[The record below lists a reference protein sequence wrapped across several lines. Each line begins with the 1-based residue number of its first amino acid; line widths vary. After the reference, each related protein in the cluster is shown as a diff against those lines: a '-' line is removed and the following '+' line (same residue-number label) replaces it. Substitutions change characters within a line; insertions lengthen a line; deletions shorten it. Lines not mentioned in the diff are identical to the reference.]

1 MLYKD
6 SHLSDAEMLRA
17 ADGELSKRRQR
28 EVSAHVQTCWT
39 CRSRMAAMEN
49 TIANFAARYRSVF
62 DSQVPPEN
70 GSAVRLGVRLR
81 EDHVPQLL
89 WKWATLPCLVLSI
102 GLMVGIFSWR
112 QPTRLE
118 REIVPD
124 PHLTPGEAI
133 LRSKSEVC
141 QASEGLERRRIPE
154 ALKHAVFA
162 EYGMKDEP
170 QDAYEVDFLITPEL
184 GGSAS
189 IRNLWPQ
196 PYSSRAWNAHVKD
209 ALEERLRM
217 LVCSGDL
224 DLSTAQREIATNWV
238 DAYKKYVQASNPM

>member
-1 MLYKD
+1 
-6 SHLSDAEMLRA
+6 
-17 ADGELSKRRQR
+17 
-28 EVSAHVQTCWT
+28 
-39 CRSRMAAMEN
+39 MAAMEN

-89 WKWATLPCLVLSI
+89 WKWATLPSLVLSI

-209 ALEERLRM
+209 ALEERLHQ

-224 DLSTAQREIATNWV
+224 DLSTAQREIARNWV
-238 DAYKKYVQASNPM
+238 DAYKKYVQASKPM